1 MVADAELTMI
11 VVAMIVVA
19 ILAVV
24 LAKAHAAADVVA
36 NKQY

>member
-24 LAKAHAAADVVA
+24 LAKAHVAADVVA

>member
-1 MVADAELTMI
+1 MVADAELTMTAD
-11 VVAMIVVA
+11 AMIVVA

-24 LAKAHAAADVVA
+24 LTKAHVAADVVA